1 MVNQPKTEY
10 IRIANTFKCQH
21 IFHTTTQDA
30 EIGQDPLNVDHIR
43 HDYNDPN
50 VGLLGH
56 MVGRTFYWADKMANK
71 SWVNSVYW
79 LTGYVQQ
86 LDLVR
91 PHDLF
96 WSSI

>member
-1 MVNQPKTEY
+1 MSTHFFTP
-10 IRIANTFKCQH
+10 
-21 IFHTTTQDA
+21 TQDA

-43 HDYNDPN
+43 HDHNDPN

-56 MVGRTFYWADKMANK
+56 MVALFIGPIKMANK